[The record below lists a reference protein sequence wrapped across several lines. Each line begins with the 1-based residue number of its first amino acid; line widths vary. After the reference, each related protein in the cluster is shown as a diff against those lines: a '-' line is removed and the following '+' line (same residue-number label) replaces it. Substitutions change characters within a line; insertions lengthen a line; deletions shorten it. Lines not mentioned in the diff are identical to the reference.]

1 MVNIALGTT
10 PTILINLNTVSPE
23 NFVIADL
30 IGPDDKRGVPSIP
43 VNPESERVINST
55 KIIVIGVVFA
65 VIVAVVVILGLNKLK
80 NDELNDKQ
88 MAFGSKPNP
97 NPEETTRASVEE
109 DETIEEKEDIDE
121 EIK

>member
-1 MVNIALGTT
+1 MKKVSKLLVVFF
-10 PTILINLNTVSPE
+10 ILVLSM
-23 NFVIADL
+23 NFVMADL

>member
-1 MVNIALGTT
+1 MKKVSKLLVVFF
-10 PTILINLNTVSPE
+10 ILVLSM
-23 NFVIADL
+23 NFVMADL

-55 KIIVIGVVFA
+55 KII

>member
-1 MVNIALGTT
+1 MKKVSKLLVVFF
-10 PTILINLNTVSPE
+10 ILVLSM
-23 NFVIADL
+23 NFVMADL

-55 KIIVIGVVFA
+55 KIIVIGVAFA
-65 VIVAVVVILGLNKLK
+65 VIIAVVVILGLNKLK

-97 NPEETTRASVEE
+97 EETTQTSVEE
-109 DETIEEKEDIDE
+109 NEIIEEKENEEDE